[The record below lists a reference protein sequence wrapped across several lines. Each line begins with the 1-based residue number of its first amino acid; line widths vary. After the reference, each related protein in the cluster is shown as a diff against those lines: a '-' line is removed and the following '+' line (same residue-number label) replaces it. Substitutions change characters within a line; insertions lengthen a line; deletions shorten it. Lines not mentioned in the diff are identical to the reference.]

1 MKIKDGFILREVAGT
16 FVIISV
22 GDESLDFKGVIT
34 INEVGADIWRGIE
47 EGKTKEEIIKKIL
60 NDYNVTE
67 DIVTDDFDDFI
78 EQLASKNIIEKWENT
93 AYCRVFFW

>member
-78 EQLASKNIIEKWENT
+78 EQLASKNIIEK
-93 AYCRVFFW
+93 

>member
-1 MKIKDGFILREVAGT
+1 MKIKDGFILREVA
-16 FVIISV
+16 
-22 GDESLDFKGVIT
+22 GVIT

-78 EQLASKNIIEKWENT
+78 EQLASKNIIEK
-93 AYCRVFFW
+93 